1 MKSRIALLMVL
12 TTVAVL
18 LVSCSGGLN
27 GDPADEFVG
36 IYKVTVYAQVKWGG
50 DEGSF
55 VDHGTL
61 YMIKVSPNKVKISG
75 FFSTYGTI
83 ASGSWIVF
91 DDVHTS
97 DSEGYIDERYNVA
110 KLKNNVLQFTSLGTG
125 QLKYNGV
132 LYPWKRLS
140 EYTAVKQ

>member
-1 MKSRIALLMVL
+1 MKSRIVALITGMAIALS
-12 TTVAVL
+12 
-18 LVSCSGGLN
+18 LVSCSGGFE

-36 IYKVTVYAQVKWGG
+36 IYNVTVYAKVKWGG

-55 VDHGTL
+55 IDHGTL
-61 YMIKVSPNKVKISG
+61 YMTKVSSNKVRISG

-83 ASGSWIVF
+83 ASGSWIYF
-91 DDVHTS
+91 DDAHTS
-97 DSEGYIDERYNVA
+97 DSEGYINEQYNIA
-110 KLKNNVLQFTSLGTG
+110 QLKNNVLQFTSLGTG
-125 QLKYNGV
+125 ELRYNGV

>member
-1 MKSRIALLMVL
+1 MKSRIAYLITIIAIAASL
-12 TTVAVL
+12 A
-18 LVSCSGGLN
+18 SCSGGLS

-36 IYKVTVYAQVKWGG
+36 IYKVTVYSQVKWGS

-61 YMIKVSPNKVKISG
+61 HMTKVSTNKVKISG

-83 ASGSWIVF
+83 ASGSWIYF

-97 DSEGYIDERYNVA
+97 DSEGYIDEQYNIA
-110 KLKNNVLQFTSLGTG
+110 QLKNNVLQFTSLGTG
-125 QLKYNGV
+125 KLKYNGV